1 MAGRGKWTIDVREEA
16 PSETSRIGLLDWYN
30 RLLDNIAAALMGAI
44 VIVMTAQVFA
54 RYVLN
59 DSLIWA
65 EELCRY
71 LLIWITFLF
80 IGIGFQRG
88 QFIAIDVVPNLL
100 TPRRRYFLRLVVTIP
115 VLVFLWLMVTNGYAH
130 ATRFSA
136 QTIPAIDFIWSS
148 LTGNPAKV
156 PIVWVYISVPIGSA
170 LLMVHIFVS
179 LIFQGREVLGN
190 TSRDMR
196 AKNND

>member
-1 MAGRGKWTIDVREEA
+1 VQQNARTDASRRGA
-16 PSETSRIGLLDWYN
+16 IGWYN
-30 RLLDNIAAALMGAI
+30 RILDSLAALLMGAI
-44 VIVMTAQVFA
+44 VVIMIVQVFA

-80 IGIGFQRG
+80 IGIAFQRG
-88 QFIAIDVVPNLL
+88 EFIAVDVLPNALSPRWRFVLKLL
-100 TPRRRYFLRLVVTIP
+100 VMVP
-115 VLVFLWLMVTNGYAH
+115 VLVFLWLMVTNGYIH

-136 QTIPAIDFIWSS
+136 QVIPAIDFIWSE
-148 LTGNPAKV
+148 LTGSRAKV

-170 LLMVHIFVS
+170 LLILHIAVS
-179 LIFQGREVLGN
+179 LVFDARKAF
-190 TSRDMR
+190 
-196 AKNND
+196 AKPGEAASVADGA

>member
-1 MAGRGKWTIDVREEA
+1 VQEESRTDASRRGFL
-16 PSETSRIGLLDWYN
+16 GWYN
-30 RLLDNIAAALMGAI
+30 RILNNVAAPLMGAI
-44 VIVMTAQVFA
+44 VVIMTVQVFA

-71 LLIWITFLF
+71 LLIWVTFLF

-88 QFIAIDVVPNLL
+88 EFITIDVVPNLL
-100 TPRRRYFLRLVVTIP
+100 TPRRRFFLRLIVTLP

-136 QTIPAIDFIWSS
+136 QTIPAVS
-148 LTGNPAKV
+148 LTLPHAFGTAP
-156 PIVWVYISVPIGSA
+156 
-170 LLMVHIFVS
+170 
-179 LIFQGREVLGN
+179 
-190 TSRDMR
+190 
-196 AKNND
+196 

>member
-1 MAGRGKWTIDVREEA
+1 
-16 PSETSRIGLLDWYN
+16 
-30 RLLDNIAAALMGAI
+30 MGAI
-44 VIVMTAQVFA
+44 VVIMIVQVFA
-54 RYVLN
+54 RYVLE

-80 IGIGFQRG
+80 IGIAYQRG
-88 QFIAIDVVPNLL
+88 EFIAVDVLPNAL
-100 TPRRRYFLRLVVTIP
+100 TPRWRFLLKLAVTVP

-136 QTIPAIDFIWSS
+136 QVIPAIDFLWSS
-148 LTGNPAKV
+148 LTGERVKV

-170 LLMVHIFVS
+170 LLMLHIAMALVFDARKAFAKV
-179 LIFQGREVLGN
+179 GA
-190 TSRDMR
+190 TSPVADD
-196 AKNND
+196 A

>member
-1 MAGRGKWTIDVREEA
+1 VQEDARTQASRRGA
-16 PSETSRIGLLDWYN
+16 IGWYN
-30 RLLDNIAAALMGAI
+30 RILDSLAALLMGAI
-44 VIVMTAQVFA
+44 VVIMVVQVFA

-80 IGIGFQRG
+80 IGIAFQRG
-88 QFIAIDVVPNLL
+88 EFIAIDVLPQAL
-100 TPRRRYFLRLVVTIP
+100 TPRWRFVLKLLVTIP
-115 VLVFLWLMVTNGYAH
+115 VLIFLWLMVTNGYAH

-148 LTGNPAKV
+148 LTGARANV

-170 LLMVHIFVS
+170 LLILHMIVS
-179 LIFQGREVLGN
+179 LVFDARDVFAKSREAAPAPDG
-190 TSRDMR
+190 
-196 AKNND
+196 A

>member
-1 MAGRGKWTIDVREEA
+1 VQEDARKEASRRGV
-16 PSETSRIGLLDWYN
+16 IGWYN
-30 RLLDNIAAALMGAI
+30 RILDSLAALLMGAI
-44 VIVMTAQVFA
+44 VVIMVVQVFA

-80 IGIGFQRG
+80 IGIAYQRG
-88 QFIAIDVVPNLL
+88 EFIAVDVVPNML
-100 TPRRRYFLRLVVTIP
+100 TPRWRFVLKLVVTVP
-115 VLVFLWLMVTNGYAH
+115 VIVFLWLMVTNGYTH

-136 QTIPAIDFIWSS
+136 QVIPAIDFLWSS
-148 LTGNPAKV
+148 LTGERVKV

-170 LLMVHIFVS
+170 LLILHIAIS
-179 LIFQGREVLGN
+179 LFIDARNAFAKPGE
-190 TSRDMR
+190 R
-196 AKNND
+196 ASAPDGA

>member
-1 MAGRGKWTIDVREEA
+1 VQEETPKDAGRRGA
-16 PSETSRIGLLDWYN
+16 LGWYN
-30 RLLDNIAAALMGAI
+30 SILDSVAALLMGAI
-44 VIVMTAQVFA
+44 VVIMVVQVFA

-80 IGIGFQRG
+80 IGIAFQRG
-88 QFIAIDVVPNLL
+88 EFIAIDVLPNAL
-100 TPRRRYFLRLVVTIP
+100 TPRWRFLLKLAVTAP

-148 LTGNPAKV
+148 LTGSRAMV

-170 LLMVHIFVS
+170 LLIVHIIVS
-179 LIFQGREVLGN
+179 LVLDARKAFAGPGE
-190 TSRDMR
+190 TAPAADG
-196 AKNND
+196 A

>member
-1 MAGRGKWTIDVREEA
+1 MQDEARKEASRRGA
-16 PSETSRIGLLDWYN
+16 IGWYN
-30 RLLDNIAAALMGAI
+30 RILDSLAALLMGSI
-44 VIVMTAQVFA
+44 VVVMIVQVFA

-80 IGIGFQRG
+80 IGIAFQRG
-88 QFIAIDVVPNLL
+88 EFIAVDVLPNKL
-100 TPRRRYFLRLVVTIP
+100 TPRGRFVLKLLVTAP
-115 VLVFLWLMVTNGYAH
+115 VIVFLWLMVTNGYIH
-130 ATRFSA
+130 ATRFAA

-148 LTGNPAKV
+148 LTGARAKV

-170 LLMVHIFVS
+170 LLILHIIVS
-179 LIFQGREVLGN
+179 LFLDAKAVFAKGDA
-190 TSRDMR
+190 TSSVADG
-196 AKNND
+196 A